1 MTNHA
6 YEWDLL
12 ERGREQGL
20 ALGKAEGIAQGRT
33 EGLALGKAEGI
44 AQGRTE
50 GIAQGRAEGI
60 AQGKA
65 EAAEKLGKLAD
76 ALKAD
81 GKESL
86 LYEAAK
92 DAGLFDE
99 LCRRY
104 GIL

>member
-1 MTNHA
+1 MENHA

-12 ERGREQGL
+12 DRGR
-20 ALGKAEGIAQGRT
+20 K

-44 AQGRTE
+44 AQGKTDTVE
-50 GIAQGRAEGI
+50 MF
-60 AQGKA
+60 
-65 EAAEKLGKLAD
+65 GKLAD

-92 DAGLFDE
+92 DEGLFDE

-104 GIL
+104 GIA

>member
-1 MTNHA
+1 MENHA

-12 ERGREQGL
+12 DRGR
-20 ALGKAEGIAQGRT
+20 K
-33 EGLALGKAEGI
+33 EGLAL
-44 AQGRTE
+44 
-50 GIAQGRAEGI
+50 
-60 AQGKA
+60 GKA

-92 DAGLFDE
+92 
-99 LCRRY
+99 
-104 GIL
+104 

>member
-1 MTNHA
+1 MENHA

-12 ERGREQGL
+12 DRGR
-20 ALGKAEGIAQGRT
+20 K
-33 EGLALGKAEGI
+33 EGLAL
-44 AQGRTE
+44 
-50 GIAQGRAEGI
+50 
-60 AQGKA
+60 GKA

-92 DAGLFDE
+92 DAGLFNE

-104 GIL
+104 GIA

>member
-1 MTNHA
+1 MENHA

-12 ERGREQGL
+12 DRGR
-20 ALGKAEGIAQGRT
+20 K
-33 EGLALGKAEGI
+33 EGLAD
-44 AQGRTE
+44 
-50 GIAQGRAEGI
+50 
-60 AQGKA
+60 
-65 EAAEKLGKLAD
+65 AAEKLGKLAD

>member
-1 MTNHA
+1 MENHA

-12 ERGREQGL
+12 DRGR
-20 ALGKAEGIAQGRT
+20 K

-44 AQGRTE
+44 AQGKTDTVE
-50 GIAQGRAEGI
+50 MF
-60 AQGKA
+60 
-65 EAAEKLGKLAD
+65 GKLAD

>member
-1 MTNHA
+1 MENHA

-12 ERGREQGL
+12 ERRR
-20 ALGKAEGIAQGRT
+20 K

-50 GIAQGRAEGI
+50 GIAQGKTDTVEMF
-60 AQGKA
+60 
-65 EAAEKLGKLAD
+65 GKLAD

-92 DAGLFDE
+92 DAGLFEE

-104 GIL
+104 GIA